1 MYDTRLIHQVVEL
14 ERRIQIENE
23 KKGEVQPD
31 KYAMLPHV
39 TKTGRK
45 EDKSIL
51 PRLLNS
57 LKAVTSLSSSMS

>member
-1 MYDTRLIHQVVEL
+1 MFDTRLIHQVVEL

-31 KYAMLPHV
+31 KYALLQHV
-39 TKTGRK
+39 ITTNQK

-51 PRLLNS
+51 PRLMNS
-57 LKAVTSLSSSMS
+57 LKAVTSLSSFLS